1 MQQWPQWVLS
11 CKFSPMVVAMPELT
25 KTNFGNSLGLPPHA
39 HSVAPEHSSIELPV
53 GRTKQSWE
61 GRFFGAENQTKLHV
75 TLYQVVCHSVMMVK

>member
-39 HSVAPEHSSIELPV
+39 HSAAAEHSSIELPV

-61 GRFFGAENQTKLHV
+61 LDSSASLVLKTKLSC
-75 TLYQVVCHSVMMVK
+75 TWHSVIMVK